1 MQEHNH
7 EMYMG
12 SKYKDLMAPVQLDE
26 NSLQNQLLGQ
36 ILPHMQTQ
44 EAQTDNIHQQVKN
57 INKKL
62 GDMKDEFMD
71 RQKER

>member
-26 NSLQNQLLGQ
+26 HALQNQLIGQ
-36 ILPHMQTQ
+36 IIPHIQ
-44 EAQTDNIHQQVKN
+44 EQEVETNKIQRKVKS
-57 INKKL
+57 INKL
-62 GDMKDEFMD
+62 IGDMKDEFMD